1 MKKIRKH
8 SLLLVLAFL
17 IIHIPGSANTNKV
30 YTVDISI
37 LNEEETAAILSL
49 QGLVNREKPQILV
62 LPKDKGGFGG
72 RGYKFQDTNMQRDGL
87 AALSQETLDKYASLE
102 DVWEEYYSKEYQYT
116 FEPIDFEDA
125 FSTFASF
132 YRGSVKYGGIHAAAG
147 IAIATTICGVSDA
160 IPVTQ
165 GLIDKYPVLKALPV
179 ITDLTSFHFKNR
191 KEAHRWAIDEYLD
204 QTSKDYAY
212 SYWQHER
219 NFYTIDYAIAHK
231 LFSFLL
237 SFASEKNPQGGVYDK
252 EEADMLDEI
261 FAHLNP
267 GSIILGWGESEEYI
281 IQARCGEGGHA
292 LICTNIS
299 PNLSFHAAVPADIT
313 QLKQKRQLNEEQVNV
328 ENKIYISFSINEG
341 DTYKSVGNLMMDGA
355 WLHEKR
361 GQIAFNWPTNP
372 KILQMLPGLAQY
384 YYNSMTENDY
394 FTVPTSGIGYFD
406 ATFSTEEARAL
417 YAAKSK
423 EAAAYADQHYID
435 VWWNG
440 FQGNDKWI
448 QSMGM
453 KGYTSWTDK
462 QQVWYFSA
470 IPRIESELYYD
481 LYYPPTQ
488 RKASNMAT
496 YIKTQTESITDRPWF
511 VHVYACDPTFAA
523 EVMRNLPADRFQAVC
538 MDEFFALAI
547 KAKSKVQ
554 GRKILKNTELMQ
566 QLIDDVDN
574 SSFIEEFSTPS
585 PWTVHDATYEIKD
598 GEMTITANG
607 TNYFSLL
614 YREGNRFKV
623 DKYPLIA
630 AKINEFPAKEN
641 NIAWLI
647 KLNDG
652 NGDVVL
658 KGEPEYQLKNRPDV
672 YVWDMKSLSNWSGT
686 KEANLQFVLESIHG
700 EASDLNGVRM
710 KYDWIKTYENMDAL
724 LSDLNNQ
731 TGLPYVKTGQNFK
744 YVISQGVLKIIEA
757 PETIHNLIL
766 YDAWGCMINSSAE
779 QDHININH
787 FIQGIYILKINHLY
801 TIKIS
806 I

>member
-87 AALSQETLDKYASLE
+87 AALSQETLDKYTSLE

-204 QTSKDYAY
+204 RTSKDYAY

-313 QLKQKRQLNEEQVNV
+313 QLKQKRQLKEEQVNV

-384 YYNSMTENDY
+384 YYNSMTEND
-394 FTVPTSGIGYFD
+394 
-406 ATFSTEEARAL
+406 
-417 YAAKSK
+417 
-423 EAAAYADQHYID
+423 
-435 VWWNG
+435 
-440 FQGNDKWI
+440 
-448 QSMGM
+448 
-453 KGYTSWTDK
+453 
-462 QQVWYFSA
+462 
-470 IPRIESELYYD
+470 
-481 LYYPPTQ
+481 
-488 RKASNMAT
+488 
-496 YIKTQTESITDRPWF
+496 
-511 VHVYACDPTFAA
+511 
-523 EVMRNLPADRFQAVC
+523 
-538 MDEFFALAI
+538 
-547 KAKSKVQ
+547 
-554 GRKILKNTELMQ
+554 
-566 QLIDDVDN
+566 
-574 SSFIEEFSTPS
+574 
-585 PWTVHDATYEIKD
+585 
-598 GEMTITANG
+598 
-607 TNYFSLL
+607 
-614 YREGNRFKV
+614 
-623 DKYPLIA
+623 
-630 AKINEFPAKEN
+630 
-641 NIAWLI
+641 
-647 KLNDG
+647 
-652 NGDVVL
+652 
-658 KGEPEYQLKNRPDV
+658 
-672 YVWDMKSLSNWSGT
+672 
-686 KEANLQFVLESIHG
+686 
-700 EASDLNGVRM
+700 
-710 KYDWIKTYENMDAL
+710 
-724 LSDLNNQ
+724 
-731 TGLPYVKTGQNFK
+731 
-744 YVISQGVLKIIEA
+744 
-757 PETIHNLIL
+757 
-766 YDAWGCMINSSAE
+766 
-779 QDHININH
+779 
-787 FIQGIYILKINHLY
+787 
-801 TIKIS
+801 
-806 I
+806 

>member
-204 QTSKDYAY
+204 RTSKNYAY

-219 NFYTIDYAIAHK
+219 NFYTIDYAVAHK

-237 SFASEKNPQGGVYDK
+237 SFASEKNPQGGIYDK

-267 GSIILGWGESEEYI
+267 GSILLGWGESEEYI

-623 DKYPLIA
+623 DKYPLMA

-652 NGDVVL
+652 NGDIVL

-731 TGLPYVKTGQNFK
+731 TGLPNVKTGQNFK

-787 FIQGIYILKINHLY
+787 FIQGTYILKINHLY

>member
-623 DKYPLIA
+623 DKYPLMA

-731 TGLPYVKTGQNFK
+731 TGLPNVKTGQNFK

-766 YDAWGCMINSSAE
+766 YDTWGRMINSSAE

-787 FIQGIYILKINHLY
+787 FIQGTYILKINHLY

>member
-623 DKYPLIA
+623 DKYPLMA

-652 NGDVVL
+652 NGDIVL

-731 TGLPYVKTGQNFK
+731 TGLPNVKTGQNFK

-766 YDAWGCMINSSAE
+766 YDAWGRMINSSAE
-779 QDHININH
+779 QDHIDINH

>member
-87 AALSQETLDKYASLE
+87 AALSQETLDKYTSLE

-132 YRGSVKYGGIHAAAG
+132 YRGGVKYGGIHAAAG

-204 QTSKDYAY
+204 RTSKDYAY

-313 QLKQKRQLNEEQVNV
+313 QLKQKRQLKEEQVNV

-406 ATFSTEEARAL
+406 ATYSTEEARAL

-523 EVMRNLPADRFQAVC
+523 EVMRNLPAGRFQAVC

-585 PWTVHDATYEIKD
+585 LWTVHDATYEIKD

-623 DKYPLIA
+623 DKYPLMT

-672 YVWDMKSLSNWSGT
+672 YVWDIKSLSNWSGT

-731 TGLPYVKTGQNFK
+731 TGLHNVKTGQNFK

-766 YDAWGCMINSSAE
+766 YDTWGRMISSSAG
-779 QDHININH
+779 QDHIDINH

>member
-299 PNLSFHAAVPADIT
+299 PNLSFHAAVPPDIT

-523 EVMRNLPADRFQAVC
+523 EVMKNLPADRFQAVC

-766 YDAWGCMINSSAE
+766 YDTWGRMINSSAE

-787 FIQGIYILKINHLY
+787 FIQGTYILKINHLY

>member
-17 IIHIPGSANTNKV
+17 IIHIPGSAHTNKV

>member
-17 IIHIPGSANTNKV
+17 LIQLPGSAHTNKV

-102 DVWEEYYSKEYQYT
+102 DVWEEYYSQEYRYT
-116 FEPIDFEDA
+116 FEPINFEEA

-165 GLIDKYPVLKALPV
+165 GLIDKYSVLKALPV

-204 QTSKDYAY
+204 RTSKDYAY

-219 NFYTIDYAIAHK
+219 NFYTIDYAVAHK

-292 LICTNIS
+292 LICTNVS

-406 ATFSTEEARAL
+406 ATYSTEEARAL

-554 GRKILKNTELMQ
+554 GRKIMKNTELMQ

-598 GEMTITANG
+598 GEMTITASG

-623 DKYPLIA
+623 DKYPLLA

-652 NGDVVL
+652 SGDVVL

-672 YVWDMKSLSNWSGT
+672 YVWDMKALSNWSGT
-686 KEANLQFVLESIHG
+686 KEANLQFVLEAING
-700 EASDLNGVRM
+700 DASDLNGVRM

-724 LSDLNNQ
+724 LSELNNQ
-731 TGLPYVKTGQNFK
+731 TGLSNVKTGQNFK
-744 YVISQGVLKIIEA
+744 YVISQGVLKIIES

-766 YDAWGCMINSSAE
+766 YDAWGRMIDSSAG
-779 QDHININH
+779 QDHIDINH
-787 FIQGIYILKINHLY
+787 FIQGIYILRINHLY

>member
-299 PNLSFHAAVPADIT
+299 PNLSFHAAVPPDIT

-623 DKYPLIA
+623 DKYPLMA

-652 NGDVVL
+652 NGDIVL

-731 TGLPYVKTGQNFK
+731 TGLPNVKTGQNFK

>member
-585 PWTVHDATYEIKD
+585 PWTVHDATYKIKD

-623 DKYPLIA
+623 DKYPLMA

-731 TGLPYVKTGQNFK
+731 TGLPNVKTGQNFK

-766 YDAWGCMINSSAE
+766 YDAWGRMINSSAE
-779 QDHININH
+779 QDHIDINH

>member
-30 YTVDISI
+30 YNVDISI

-585 PWTVHDATYEIKD
+585 PWTVHDATYKIKD

-623 DKYPLIA
+623 DKYPLMA

-731 TGLPYVKTGQNFK
+731 TGLPNVKTGQNFK

-766 YDAWGCMINSSAE
+766 YDAWGRMINSSAE
-779 QDHININH
+779 QDHIDINH

>member
-423 EAAAYADQHYID
+423 EAAAYADQHFID

-523 EVMRNLPADRFQAVC
+523 EVMKNLPADRFQAVC

-554 GRKILKNTELMQ
+554 GRKIMKNTELMQ
-566 QLIDDVDN
+566 QLIDGVDN

-585 PWTVHDATYEIKD
+585 PWAVHDATYEIKD
-598 GEMTITANG
+598 GEMTITASG

-623 DKYPLIA
+623 DKYPLLA

-652 NGDVVL
+652 SGDVVL
-658 KGEPEYQLKNRPDV
+658 KGEPEYQLKNRSDV
-672 YVWDMKSLSNWSGT
+672 YVWDMKALSNWSGT
-686 KEANLQFVLESIHG
+686 KEANLQFVLESING
-700 EASDLNGVRM
+700 DASDLNGVRM

-731 TGLPYVKTGQNFK
+731 TGLSNVKAEQNFK
-744 YVISQGVLKIIEA
+744 YGINQGILKIIEA
-757 PETIHNLIL
+757 PEAIHHLTL
-766 YDAWGCMINSSAE
+766 YDAWGRMINSSAE

-787 FIQGIYILKINHLY
+787 FIQGTYILKINHLY

>member
-204 QTSKDYAY
+204 RTSKNYAY

-219 NFYTIDYAIAHK
+219 NFYTIDYAVAHK

-237 SFASEKNPQGGVYDK
+237 SFASEKNPQGGIYDK

-267 GSIILGWGESEEYI
+267 GSILLGWGESEEYI

-523 EVMRNLPADRFQAVC
+523 EVMKNLPADRFQAVC

-652 NGDVVL
+652 NGDIVL

-731 TGLPYVKTGQNFK
+731 TGLPNVKTGQNFK

-766 YDAWGCMINSSAE
+766 YDAWGRMINSSAE
-779 QDHININH
+779 QDHIDINH